1 MASTLDPDSFSENG
15 KPVSKGHD
23 IRTLGPSDS
32 SDSGS
37 DMVGPATQDD
47 EAIDTDTDRFGTG
60 EHSAA
65 EKSNAEVDADIR
77 IDRIVTAE
85 EAGLGDG
92 LDQAEEAQ
100 LGITDEE
107 LARDPD
113 DEALPDPSRRGRRGP
128 DH

>member
-15 KPVSKGHD
+15 KPVVKGHD
-23 IRTLGPSDS
+23 IRSLGPSDS

-37 DMVGPATQDD
+37 DMAGAATQDD
-47 EAIDTDTDRFGTG
+47 QAIDTDTDRFGTG
-60 EHSAA
+60 EHAA
-65 EKSNAEVDADIR
+65 ADQPDVEADADIKA
-77 IDRIVTAE
+77 DRIVTAE

-92 LDQAEEAQ
+92 LDEAEEAR

-107 LARDPD
+107 LEGDPD
-113 DEALPDPSRRGRRGP
+113 EDGSPDASRRRRGR